1 MKKKILFILNTYNFQ
16 SNFLKKNLSLNQNY
30 LRFNKEDQNWFNY
43 FYNNLK
49 KDFFLKKDYPN
60 LNKTILGEN
69 YCEFLQKKINRFK
82 PHLIFSNVNDK
93 NIENLLSKYNNTK
106 KIIWVSH
113 LISKKKLKY
122 YKNIFEYL
130 ITDNDHIYKQ
140 ARYLKF
146 KVFNFRISAP
156 AYIKLNKKDFIK
168 RRSEIYFSGSLGYN
182 FQNRF
187 DILNFLN
194 NNFKI
199 KHNFLTIIKMIKN
212 SITKILEKIFQF
224 NQTFSNSKLL
234 EKRLDEQQKFIE
246 LSVKE
251 NRELKNDISKINSSL
266 NKILDSP
273 NNILENSNNNLE
285 NKISEN
291 LGHNSIARVDFYQ
304 EENVRLGSELLDT
317 KKKFEILKSEIEK
330 YEEQRSNLISKI
342 NSVNDAINDTNV
354 LTNVFDNNVKPK
366 INITDHNKIEKKD
379 KGLIDLNEQVKNIF
393 SK

>member
-1 MKKKILFILNTYNFQ
+1 MNFDNSIKNILTNSKVLEAKISNFRSNILQKEDFLIFEKNQFDLFIDNTFNLIKKILV
-16 SNFLKKNLSLNQNY
+16 FL
-30 LRFNKEDQNWFNY
+30 D
-43 FYNNLK
+43 
-49 KDFFLKKDYPN
+49 
-60 LNKTILGEN
+60 
-69 YCEFLQKKINRFK
+69 
-82 PHLIFSNVNDK
+82 
-93 NIENLLSKYNNTK
+93 
-106 KIIWVSH
+106 
-113 LISKKKLKY
+113 
-122 YKNIFEYL
+122 
-130 ITDNDHIYKQ
+130 
-140 ARYLKF
+140 
-146 KVFNFRISAP
+146 
-156 AYIKLNKKDFIK
+156 
-168 RRSEIYFSGSLGYN
+168 
-182 FQNRF
+182 
-187 DILNFLN
+187 

-246 LSVKE
+246 LNVKE

-266 NKILDSP
+266 NKILENP